1 MFRAVVVSLSVL
13 LGAMLGTWAPRAD
26 LPRVG
31 PPVVL
36 GLGGAAAVAALALRM
51 RRRDPGIDREHDRA
65 EAAVQRHTQR
75 IRSLYEVAA
84 DAERSLDDQIVAA
97 LRLGCGWFGT
107 EIGIVSR
114 VEADVTIVE
123 HVHTPADVLAPGQ
136 RFALADTY
144 TELTLAAGGPVSF
157 EDVASSP
164 YQDHPAR
171 WVMRMAAFIGVPLV
185 VHGRVFG
192 TLGFAAAAPAPKP
205 FDVYDHDVLQ
215 LLARWVGS
223 VIERRQT
230 AIELEEARDAA
241 LESARLK
248 SEFVATMSHELRTPL
263 NVIIGYA
270 DMLADPAMG
279 PLEPAQ
285 RDLVERVMATSRALH
300 GLITATLD
308 LGRLEA
314 GREAVVLEPVDLTLA
329 CCDLE
334 SELAPLVHD
343 GVRLCWRHAAGLP
356 PIVGDR
362 GKLKTILKNVIG
374 NALKFTD
381 AGTVDVE
388 TGFDAGHLTVVVR
401 DTGIGM
407 TAAELGVVFD
417 MFRQADASSTRRHGG
432 VGLGLHIAKRLT
444 ALLGG
449 TLAAESRPGVGST
462 FTLSVPARAV
472 DGYRATG

>member
-1 MFRAVVVSLSVL
+1 MLRPVVVSLSVFAGSAL
-13 LGAMLGTWAPRAD
+13 GMLVPWEDVLRRPLGAGVAIAIAGTAGLA
-26 LPRVG
+26 
-31 PPVVL
+31 VL
-36 GLGGAAAVAALALRM
+36 LA
-51 RRRDPGIDREHDRA
+51 RRRGATRLEQDRA
-65 EAAVQRHTQR
+65 EAAVRRHTQR

-114 VEADVTIVE
+114 VEGDDTVVE
-123 HVHTPADVLAPGQ
+123 HVHTPADVLMPGQ

-144 TELTLAAGGPVSF
+144 TEITLAAGGPVSF
-157 EDVASSP
+157 ADVASSP
-164 YQDHPAR
+164 YRDHPAR
-171 WVMRMAAFIGVPLV
+171 RVMRMAAFIGAPLV

-192 TLGFAAAAPAPKP
+192 TLGFAAAKPSPQP
-205 FDVYDHDVLQ
+205 FDVHDHDVLQ

-230 AIELEEARDAA
+230 AIELEETRDAA
-241 LESARLK
+241 LEAVRLK

-300 GLITATLD
+300 ELITATLD

-314 GREAVVLEPVDLTLA
+314 GREEVVLEPVDLPLA
-329 CCDLE
+329 CCDLDA
-334 SELAPLVHD
+334 ELAALVHP
-343 GVRLCWRHAAGLP
+343 GVRLRWRHAPGLP
-356 PIVGDR
+356 PILGDR
-362 GKLKTILKNVIG
+362 VKLKTILKNVVG

-381 AGTVDVE
+381 AGTVEVE
-388 TGFDAGHLTVVVR
+388 TGLHDGRLTVHVR

-407 TAAELGVVFD
+407 TAAELGVVFE

-432 VGLGLHIAKRLT
+432 VGLGLHVAKRLT

-449 TLAAESRPGVGST
+449 TLDAESRPGVGST
-462 FTLSVPARAV
+462 FTLTVPARPV
-472 DGYRATG
+472 VGYRATG